1 MEWCSSISAKTG
13 ESCKAQLTAPSREV
27 AGRHL
32 VLVTSSASTPPLAG
46 NAGTPTTW
54 VNVRFEARLQNC
66 RVVGVDVS
74 SENELYKLPAAL
86 ADLIGGVMNA
96 ARGGTVLA
104 GMPGCD

>member
-1 MEWCSSISAKTG
+1 MLLDLREDRRVVQGPADRSVPGSSRAALGVGHEQCVNT
-13 ESCKAQLTAPSREV
+13 PF
-27 AGRHL
+27 GRQCWD
-32 VLVTSSASTPPLAG
+32 TY
-46 NAGTPTTW
+46 NYW

-86 ADLIGGVMNA
+86 ADLIGGVVNA